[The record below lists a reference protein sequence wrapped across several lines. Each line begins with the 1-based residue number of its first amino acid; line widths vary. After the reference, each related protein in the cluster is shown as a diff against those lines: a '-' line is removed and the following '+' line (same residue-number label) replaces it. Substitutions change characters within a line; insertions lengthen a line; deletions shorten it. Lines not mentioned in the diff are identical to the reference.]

1 MASCRTVAPQF
12 VVHSLHSYF
21 LRPGDD
27 DLPIIYFVERLRNGA
42 TFASRRVT
50 ALQRGQAIFAM
61 TVSFQTPEQG
71 REHQQPMPTVPPP
84 ESIKSLMES
93 YRDVLQDPRVSAR
106 VRKGLERSMVLPF
119 PVDMRRCVPES
130 MEQRLKV
137 NEPVQ
142 RSWMR
147 VQGQLGNSLMMHQC
161 ALAYM
166 VRHRR
171 TARSGRPSA
180 QLSVCLRRTLF
191 SARCLRHT
199 LCSLPPRCRCSY
211 LYFIAVLCA
220 RTLVPLNL
228 QSDWSLLETALLPH
242 ALHGWIQPD
251 DDQTLQM
258 ASIDHSMWFHQAF
271 RADEWLLSVDTRS
284 YNSNSGRAN
293 NTRIA
298 LTRISR
304 AHCLARC
311 I

>member
-1 MASCRTVAPQF
+1 MGKSVSAHTAARIAISWVHGCAIEVAPAADPNSLLVLLLSLCPCFSYGGQTVAQALVASCRTVAPQF

-71 REHQQPMPTVPPP
+71 REHQQPMPAVPPP

-130 MEQRLKV
+130 MEQRLKP
-137 NEPVQ
+137 NPPVQ

-166 VRHRR
+166 V
-171 TARSGRPSA
+171 SA
-180 QLSVCLRRTLF
+180 TQHMGTRMGAL
-191 SARCLRHT
+191 RCLR
-199 LCSLPPRCRCSY
+199 LRCGA
-211 LYFIAVLCA
+211 LADGGAQPAAV
-220 RTLVPLNL
+220 P
-228 QSDWSLLETALLPH
+228 
-242 ALHGWIQPD
+242 
-251 DDQTLQM
+251 
-258 ASIDHSMWFHQAF
+258 
-271 RADEWLLSVDTRS
+271 TR
-284 YNSNSGRAN
+284 G
-293 NTRIA
+293 
-298 LTRISR
+298 
-304 AHCLARC
+304 
-311 I
+311 

>member
-1 MASCRTVAPQF
+1 MPPLSFWACLCVCSYGGQTVAQALVASCRTVAPQF

-71 REHQQPMPTVPPP
+71 REHQQPMPAVPPP
-84 ESIKSLMES
+84 ETIKSLMES

-166 VRHRR
+166 VSRR
-171 TARSGRPSA
+171 IMR
-180 QLSVCLRRTLF
+180 
-191 SARCLRHT
+191 
-199 LCSLPPRCRCSY
+199 
-211 LYFIAVLCA
+211 
-220 RTLVPLNL
+220 
-228 QSDWSLLETALLPH
+228 
-242 ALHGWIQPD
+242 
-251 DDQTLQM
+251 
-258 ASIDHSMWFHQAF
+258 
-271 RADEWLLSVDTRS
+271 DTRWQL
-284 YNSNSGRAN
+284 GC
-293 NTRIA
+293 
-298 LTRISR
+298 LPCPLWGFGSR
-304 AHCLARC
+304 LEPR
-311 I
+311 